1 MAYQK
6 PVVKLFEF
14 ETRVAD
20 SDPKEEGCVPHDC
33 IRIKV
38 RCLLPYYDS

>member
-14 ETRVAD
+14 ETCVVD
-20 SDPKEEGCVPHDC
+20 SDPKEEGCAPRPC

-38 RCLLPYYDS
+38 RCLLPHYDS